1 MGLDD
6 FLGSLK
12 STLFPVKSRGPAGL
26 QPANNSG
33 PAARGAFNSMAGKLT
48 DFGKTALLR
57 SQDIMSGG
65 QISRSLAARNAAP
78 APSPPARSFAPPP
91 PIVSTIPSANLLD
104 QLRAI
109 YAPTLAEYEAQ
120 AANLLNRANTV
131 WANIGAQRQSI
142 MDEYRA
148 RLAQNALGGD
158 MSNIDR
164 DAILR
169 QLALIDKLR
178 LNQWNQ
184 GVQTVQN
191 LERLDREIDT
201 ARSLE
206 GQSLDLQKR
215 RALQKAERDSW
226 AAREEASARGAS
238 TSRGLFRSLA
248 DIETDKNQNLEDV
261 RIADEQSLLKQ
272 QSAKADN
279 ENTRKLLR
287 LDLEAYGLN
296 ADEQKAKL
304 NDRLKQLDVEARA
317 RGINANLLA
326 AQMNQALHNLN
337 LQGVMT
343 VGQLLDQASAARM
356 GKAKTQQEIA
366 QQWVSA
372 GAPGAPKVS
381 QQPGNWWENL
391 KKVVRGGNQQPGQL
405 PKGSTPGNHPM
416 GPYLPQPGVDYT
428 DVGKFGWNA
437 LVPNLWGNITY
448 AQIAQAGKLDEVI
461 PGTWG
466 ITPRMMLEK
475 HGLLQPQRVNV
486 GSTPTRVLG
495 GSSLARQVK

>member
-12 STLFPVKSRGPAGL
+12 SVLFPVKSRGLAGL

-33 PAARGAFNSMAGKLT
+33 PAARGMANSTFNRLT
-48 DFGKTALLR
+48 DIGKSVVLR
-57 SQDIMSGG
+57 NADLMSGF
-65 QISRSLAARNAAP
+65 SFSKSLAERNAQRPMQRP
-78 APSPPARSFAPPP
+78 APLPSTPPP
-91 PIVSTIPSANLLD
+91 PVVSTIPSANLLD

-109 YAPTLAEYEAQ
+109 YAPELAAYDAQ

-131 WANIGAQRQSI
+131 WANIGAQRQAI

-148 RLAQNALGGD
+148 RRAQNALGGD

-191 LERLDREIDT
+191 LERLDREIDQ
-201 ARSLE
+201 ARELE

-238 TSRGLFRSLA
+238 TSHGLFKSLA
-248 DIETDKNQNLEDV
+248 DIETDKVQNLEDV

-337 LQGVMT
+337 LQGVLT
-343 VGQLLDQASAARM
+343 VGQLLDQASAARQN
-356 GKAKTQQEIA
+356 KAQVQQQIA
-366 QQWVSA
+366 QQWISA
-372 GAPGAPKVS
+372 GAPGAKQSNS
-381 QQPGNWWENL
+381 QQGFWKNIANL
-391 KKVVRGGNQQPGQL
+391 VKKQPKPGQL
-405 PKGSTPGNHPM
+405 PPGSTPGNHPM

-466 ITPRMMLEK
+466 ITPRMVLEK